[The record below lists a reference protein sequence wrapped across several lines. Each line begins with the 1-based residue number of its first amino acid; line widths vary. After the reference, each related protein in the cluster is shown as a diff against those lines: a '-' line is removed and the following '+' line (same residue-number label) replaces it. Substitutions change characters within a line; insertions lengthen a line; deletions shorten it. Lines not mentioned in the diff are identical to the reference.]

1 MTNYWLKRQYAEVST
16 EPDGLSKRGYVFNIG
31 EFFTVNALTTVYFG
45 MSTNGVDVEFQF
57 YDITSDLQPVEARL
71 IEAPAT
77 ATAGTNTITPRNLN
91 RKFPD
96 TATVTLSDYTAIT
109 GGTVVA
115 SELVGSGSKAG
126 GFISQHKI
134 HVLKADTLYIMSFYN
149 TGNQATKV
157 HLNLGWAENQPNEP
171 GLWETVP

>member
-16 EPDGLSKRGYVFNIG
+16 EPDGLSKRGYVYSIG
-31 EFFTVNALTTVYFG
+31 EFFTIPATTTVYFG

-57 YDITSDLQPVEARL
+57 YDITSDLQPIEARL

-77 ATAGTNTITPRNLN
+77 ATAGTNVITPRNLN
-91 RKFPD
+91 RKYPD
-96 TATVTLSDYTAIT
+96 ASTVTLRNYTAIT
-109 GGTVVA
+109 GGTIIA

-134 HVLKADTLYIMSFYN
+134 HVLEAGTLYIMSFYN
-149 TGNQATKV
+149 TGNQDTKA
-157 HLNLGWAENQPNEP
+157 HLNLGWSENQPHQP
-171 GLWETVP
+171 GLWESVP

>member
-16 EPDGLSKRGYVFNIG
+16 EPDGLSKRGYVYSIG
-31 EFFTVNALTTVYFG
+31 EFFTINATTTVYFG
-45 MSTNGVDVEFQF
+45 MGTNGVDVEFQF
-57 YDITSDLQPVEARL
+57 YDITSDTQPVEARL

-77 ATAGTNTITPRNLN
+77 ATAGTNTIVPRNLN
-91 RKFPD
+91 RHFPD
-96 TATVTLSDYTAIT
+96 ASTVTLSNYTAVT
-109 GGTVVA
+109 GGIVVA
-115 SELVGSGSKAG
+115 SELVGLGSKAG
-126 GFISQHKI
+126 GFISQSKI
-134 HVLKADTLYIMSFYN
+134 HVLKAETLYIMAFYN